1 MKWLLIYIALT
12 GERVDVAKMGAYNTM
27 DECFD
32 ARERL
37 VEVIGRPIVNYQAV
51 CVIQEEHQ

>member
-1 MKWLLIYIALT
+1 MKWLLIYLTLT
-12 GERVDVAKMGAYNTM
+12 GDRVDVNKMGAYATM

-51 CVIQEEHQ
+51 CVIEEDY

>member
-27 DECFD
+27 NECFD
-32 ARERL
+32 AREKF
-37 VEVIGRPIVNYQAV
+37 VEVIGRPYCRTIRQY
-51 CVIQEEHQ
+51 CVIEEDY